1 MNSNKTAKYLLRF
14 LGLWAWKVWFC
25 WWNGGCGYSVVLRG
39 VAFWGDSWVG
49 ELKKV
54 DEMGVFPLLEGVE
67 EEAEEDVGGEEDKG
81 EDDGAAHAAPC
92 AHAFAVFLF
101 LGFLF

>member
-1 MNSNKTAKYLLRF
+1 MEL
-14 LGLWAWKVWFC
+14 C
-25 WWNGGCGYSVVLRG
+25 G
-39 VAFWGDSWVG
+39 VAFGGGSWVG
-49 ELKKV
+49 DLKNV
-54 DEMGVFPLLEGVE
+54 DEMGAFSLLEGVE
-67 EEAEEDVGGEEDKG
+67 EEAEEDVGGEEDEG

>member
-1 MNSNKTAKYLLRF
+1 MCGF
-14 LGLWAWKVWFC
+14 V
-25 WWNGGCGYSVVLRG
+25 GGMGVVVIVLCG
-39 VAFWGDSWVG
+39 VALLGDSWVE
-49 ELKKV
+49 ELKNV
-54 DEMGVFPLLEGVE
+54 DEMGVFSLLEGVE

-81 EDDGAAHAAPC
+81 KDDGAAHAAPC